1 MTVLLAVVAAVLAVV
16 LFVVY
21 RRLQDAEHW
30 RAHWRRRHDERDAEL
45 SAALSEGQDFRASV
59 EHALRT
65 VWRRFEVVTPA
76 DGAAVAVLRAAFPS
90 LPLQGTRPR
99 PTCPKCQ
106 EATCVAPGQCDDF
119 WGADAP

>member
-21 RRLQDAEHW
+21 RRLQDAEFW
-30 RAHWRRRHDERDAEL
+30 RAHWRRRYDERDVAL
-45 SAALSEGQDFRASV
+45 SAALSEAQDFRVSV

-65 VWRRFEVVTPA
+65 VWRRVEVVTPA

-90 LPLQGTRPR
+90 LLLPGPRPR
-99 PTCPKCQ
+99 PLCPKC
-106 EATCVAPGQCDDF
+106 EDATCVAPGQCDAF